1 MFSLPEFVTAN
12 LPFDLDLLPDD
23 SYLVGGAVRDVLLQ
37 RNRDYLDLDFVV
49 PKNAIITAKKIANKY
64 NAGFVILDEKRNIAR
79 VVFPTATIDIAQQE
93 GKSLLND
100 LARRDYT
107 INAIA
112 YDCLKQKIVDPLQ
125 GQKDLREG

>member
-49 PKNAIITAKKIANKY
+49 PKNAITRLKK
-64 NAGFVILDEKRNIAR
+64 LLTNIMQ
-79 VVFPTATIDIAQQE
+79 V
-93 GKSLLND
+93 L
-100 LARRDYT
+100 
-107 INAIA
+107 
-112 YDCLKQKIVDPLQ
+112 
-125 GQKDLREG
+125 